1 MRLRQNRPML
11 PLTQPHG
18 SSHHPHQ
25 ADASLPA
32 LLKGWRQLRRLSQ
45 LELALAAGVSQRH
58 LSFVESGRARP
69 SRELLLVLA
78 ETLDLPLRERNLLL
92 HAGGFAPVF
101 EQRGLSDDDMASVR
115 RALELTLLH
124 HEPYPAIVLDRQ
136 WNSLLRNR
144 AAERLIALLGEP
156 GEVWQRVDPGGHKNV
171 LRLSFHPQ
179 GLRPLVRNWDQVAPH
194 MLERLQREI
203 VAAPMDQ
210 ALHALHQELLAMS
223 GLGKASHKS
232 QKSHQDRGAPAALT
246 PTVNVE
252 LGMGDVTLRLFSLLS
267 TFGTAQD
274 VTTDELRIET
284 FFPADDFT
292 AAFFQELAGDGA
304 RR

>member
-11 PLTQPHG
+11 HAASPP
-18 SSHHPHQ
+18 SHPQ

-32 LLKGWRQLRRLSQ
+32 LLKAWRQLRRLSQ

-58 LSFVESGRARP
+58 LSFVESGRAKP
-69 SRELLLVLA
+69 SRELLLELA
-78 ETLDLPLRERNLLL
+78 QTLDLPLRECNLLL

-101 EQRGLSDDDMASVR
+101 EQRSLSDADMASVR

-144 AAERLIALLGEP
+144 AAERLIGMLGEP
-156 GEVWQRVDPGGHKNV
+156 GEVWRRVDPSGHKNV
-171 LRLSFHPQ
+171 LRLSFHAQ
-179 GLRPLVRNWDQVAPH
+179 GLRPLVRNWEQVAPH

-203 VAAPMDQ
+203 VAAPMDE
-210 ALHALHQELLAMS
+210 ALHTLHRDLVAMS
-223 GLGKASHKS
+223 GLGKDQPRQPKG
-232 QKSHQDRGAPAALT
+232 RGAKPHGGSPAALT

-252 LGMGDVTLRLFSLLS
+252 LGLGDVTLRLFSLLS

-292 AAFFQELAGDGA
+292 AAFFKELAG
-304 RR
+304 